1 MRPILTSSHKAAAA
15 LRRAETAL
23 RNWQDEPDSPR
34 QDVDEMLHKI
44 AGIRALVQAHLLAE
58 VDLARDRAESARN
71 SSSSVMPY
79 AGETAIAEASDT
91 YDHQPRAPDEQ

>member
-44 AGIRALVQAHLLAE
+44 ADMRALVQAHLLAE
-58 VDLARDRAESARN
+58 VDLARDRAESARRA
-71 SSSSVMPY
+71 SSSATPQ
-79 AGETAIAEASDT
+79 AGETQVAEVQES
-91 YDHQPRAPDEQ
+91 YDHQGRKSE

>member
-34 QDVDEMLHKI
+34 QDVDEMLRKI
-44 AGIRALVQAHLLAE
+44 ADIRALVQAHLLAE
-58 VDLARDRAESARN
+58 VDLARDRAESARKA
-71 SSSSVMPY
+71 SASATPQAEEIMV
-79 AGETAIAEASDT
+79 AEAPET
-91 YDHQPRAPDEQ
+91 YDHQPRSSE